1 MIEVRKLSTLTFDE
15 ALETWNKGFEGYV
28 YDQKMS
34 LDQFIQRF
42 GNEGLS
48 PELSVV
54 AFVDGEPAG
63 LVLNG
68 LRTVNG
74 KKVSWNGGTGV
85 AVKYRR
91 TGVGKAMM
99 EETLKL
105 YRENDVDIATLEAAK
120 SNVKAISLYKQYG
133 YDLIDDLVFLQNKE
147 PLSKESFTVEENPK
161 GYTSRK
167 GLALE
172 ASSLPIINHLV
183 PWQTYWLS
191 LRRDGELLVIEDRG
205 EAVGYF
211 LYKKQYDDSGKQTAL
226 VLFSAGLAPNRS
238 DAEDIARYGLGVL
251 FGPHDEP
258 MNRATFN
265 FPSSN
270 IEIVAL
276 LKELGF
282 TPYTEQ
288 VFMVRHLKS

>member
-1 MIEVRKLSTLTFDE
+1 MIEVRKLSTLTLDE

-120 SNVKAISLYKQYG
+120 SNIKAISLYKQYG

-147 PLSKESFTVEENPK
+147 PLSNESFTLEENPK

-167 GLALE
+167 GLAHE
-172 ASSLPIINHLV
+172 AGSLSIINHLV
-183 PWQTYWLS
+183 PWQTHWLS
-191 LRRDGELLVIEDRG
+191 LRRDGELLVIEDQG

-211 LYKKQYDDSGKQTAL
+211 LYKKQYDDSGKPTAL
-226 VLFSAGLAPNRS
+226 VLFSAGLAPNRP
-238 DAEDIARYGLGVL
+238 DAEDIVRYGLGVL
-251 FGPHDEP
+251 FGPHDVP

-288 VFMVRHLKS
+288 VFMVKHLK

>member
-1 MIEVRKLSTLTFDE
+1 MIEVKKLSTLTLDE
-15 ALETWNKGFEGYV
+15 ALDTWNKGFEGYV

-68 LRTVNG
+68 LRTVDG

-85 AVKYRR
+85 AVKFRR

-105 YRENDVDIATLEAAK
+105 YEEHDVDLATLEAAK

-147 PLSKESFTVEENPK
+147 PLNNFSQKNPK
-161 GYTSRK
+161 GYTSRV
-167 GLALE
+167 GLAHE
-172 ASSLPIINHLV
+172 AASLPILDNLV
-183 PWQTYWLS
+183 PWQTHWQS
-191 LRRDGELLVIEDRG
+191 LRKDGELLVIEDHG
-205 EAVGYF
+205 EEVGYF
-211 LYKKQYDDSGKQTAL
+211 LYKKQYDATGKQTSL

-238 DAEDIARYGLGVL
+238 DAEDIVRYGLGLL
-251 FGPHDEP
+251 FGPLDQP
-258 MNRATFN
+258 INKSTFN
-265 FPSSN
+265 FPAAN

-276 LKELGF
+276 LKDLGF
-282 TPYTEQ
+282 APYTEQ
-288 VFMVRHLKS
+288 VFMVKHLK

>member
-1 MIEVRKLSTLTFDE
+1 MIEVRKLSTLTLDE

-91 TGVGKAMM
+91 TGVGKALM

-120 SNVKAISLYKQYG
+120 SNIKAISLYKQYG

-147 PLSKESFTVEENPK
+147 PLSKDSFTFEENPK
-161 GYTSRK
+161 GYTSRR
-167 GLALE
+167 GHAHE
-172 ASSLPIINHLV
+172 AGSLPIINHLV
-183 PWQTYWLS
+183 PWQTHWLS
-191 LRRDGELLVIEDRG
+191 LRRDGELLVIEDQG

-211 LYKKQYDDSGKQTAL
+211 LFKKQYDDSGKPTAL
-226 VLFSAGLAPNRS
+226 VLFSAGLAPNRP
-238 DAEDIARYGLGVL
+238 DAEDIARYGFGVL
-251 FGPHDEP
+251 FGPHDVP

-288 VFMVRHLKS
+288 VFMVKHLK

>member
-1 MIEVRKLSTLTFDE
+1 MIEVKKLSNLTFDE
-15 ALETWNKGFEGYV
+15 ALETWNIGFEGYV

-48 PELSVV
+48 PELSIV

-63 LVLNG
+63 LILNG

-74 KKVSWNGGTGV
+74 NKVSWNGGTGV
-85 AVKYRR
+85 ALKYRR

-105 YRENDVDIATLEAAK
+105 YKEHDVDIATLEAAK

-133 YDLIDDLVFLQNKE
+133 YELIDDLVFLQNKE
-147 PLSKESFTVEENPK
+147 PLNKETFTATKNSR
-161 GYTSRK
+161 GYSYRK
-167 GLALE
+167 ALAHE
-172 ASSLPIINHLV
+172 ANSLSIIHHLV
-183 PWQTYWLS
+183 PWQTHWQS
-191 LRRDGELLVIEDRG
+191 LRRDGELLVIEDHG

-211 LYKKQYDDSGKQTAL
+211 LYKKQYDGTGKQTGL
-226 VLFSAGLAPNRS
+226 VLFSAGLSPNRP
-238 DAEDIARYGLGVL
+238 DAETIVHYGLGLL
-251 FGPHDEP
+251 FDPLDQP
-258 MNRATFN
+258 INRATFN
-265 FPSSN
+265 FPAAN
-270 IEIVAL
+270 IEIIAL
-276 LKELGF
+276 LKQLGF

-288 VFMVRHLKS
+288 VFMVKHLKS